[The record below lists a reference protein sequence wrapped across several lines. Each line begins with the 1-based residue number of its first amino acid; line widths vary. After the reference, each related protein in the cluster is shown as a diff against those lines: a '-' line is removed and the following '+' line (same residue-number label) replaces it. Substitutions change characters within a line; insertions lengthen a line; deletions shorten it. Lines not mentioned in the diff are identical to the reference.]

1 MSEKITVTYCISDD
15 GWIYTDSFGLAMLE
29 GRIDRDIGITEQR
42 GRRILTLPRE
52 VDGMEVYIVSLDAE
66 YDDTVTD
73 VIIPDGVGIIG
84 SRAFCGWRKLR
95 RISVPDSVQEITEG
109 AFSGTAIPHRVQ
121 KELYERELRVTE
133 SPAEVR
139 HP

>member
-1 MSEKITVTYCISDD
+1 MREKITVTYYISDD
-15 GWIYTDSFGLAMLE
+15 GWIYTDSFGCAMLE
-29 GRIDRDIGITEQR
+29 GRIDR
-42 GRRILTLPRE
+42 E
-52 VDGMEVYIVSLDAE
+52 VG
-66 YDDTVTD
+66 
-73 VIIPDGVGIIG
+73 
-84 SRAFCGWRKLR
+84 
-95 RISVPDSVQEITEG
+95 ITEG